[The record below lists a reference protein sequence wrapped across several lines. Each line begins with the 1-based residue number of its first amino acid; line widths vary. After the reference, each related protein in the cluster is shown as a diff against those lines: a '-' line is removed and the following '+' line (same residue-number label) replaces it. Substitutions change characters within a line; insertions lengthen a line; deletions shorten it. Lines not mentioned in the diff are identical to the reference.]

1 MSMSDR
7 IKLLKLEYP
16 DTNPE
21 TIFRIAFLEHKLD
34 ENQNMAVIGCIVVL
48 LVGFAM
54 GIGSGFNV
62 AHALIPTP
70 I

>member
-21 TIFRIAFLEHKLD
+21 TIFRIAFLEHKL
-34 ENQNMAVIGCIVVL
+34 EEQTNIAVIVCIFVL

-54 GIGSGFNV
+54 GIGFGFNV

-70 I
+70 